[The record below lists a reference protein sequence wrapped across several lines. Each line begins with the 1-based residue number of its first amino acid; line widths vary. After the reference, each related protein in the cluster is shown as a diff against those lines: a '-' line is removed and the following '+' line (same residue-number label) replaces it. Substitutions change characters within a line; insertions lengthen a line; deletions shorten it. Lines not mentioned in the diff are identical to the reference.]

1 MSLKTLRE
9 ILDQAIQNEDE
20 ANRFYTQAANIVK
33 DPSAQVLLNEFAA
46 IELKHK
52 TVLQNFDLSA
62 VDEEHHTVKEAH
74 DLHIGDYLLDKE
86 IAPDSSIQDIMIHAM
101 KREQKAYQ
109 FFKDMAKIVSSIEVK
124 NLFEDLAAEELDHKG
139 RIETEYDDVI
149 YKEF

>member
-20 ANRFYTQAANIVK
+20 ANRFYAEAANTVK
-33 DPSAQVLLNEFAA
+33 DPSAKELLNEFAA

-52 TVLQNFDLSA
+52 TVLENFDLST
-62 VDEEHHTVKEAH
+62 VGEEHHTVKEAH
-74 DLHIGDYLLDKE
+74 DYHVGDYLLDKE
-86 IAPDSSIQDIMIHAM
+86 ITPDSSIQDIMIHAM

-109 FFKDMAKIVSSIEVK
+109 FFLDMAKVVSSIEVR

-139 RIETEYDDVI
+139 KIETEYDDVI

>member
-86 IAPDSSIQDIMIHAM
+86 IAPD
-101 KREQKAYQ
+101 
-109 FFKDMAKIVSSIEVK
+109 
-124 NLFEDLAAEELDHKG
+124 
-139 RIETEYDDVI
+139 
-149 YKEF
+149 